1 MVYKIKVK
9 GYEFLSK
16 VLEHDIENDYRE
28 TEDKNKVYY
37 YASDYRQVKK
47 LFHPYKKEYK
57 KLLRKISKELGLDFY
72 YQKIPNFRYHKTD
85 DEFHPF
91 WHNDLQLN
99 HLKGTL
105 NIIIPITNKDFGF
118 EIMNSFLS
126 RILDKLPLKFNNLKL
141 MQKIYSL
148 LSKKI
153 NHLEDILVF
162 DNYHLH
168 TATNRKEYGTIRKSV
183 DLRIL
188 PIDYDDTQ
196 NKKSLGGV
204 EMKPGGYFSRRPI
217 SHE

>member
-28 TEDKNKVYY
+28 TEDKNKDYY
-37 YASDYRQVKK
+37 YASDYKQVIQLFNPHKK
-47 LFHPYKKEYK
+47 QYK
-57 KLLRKISKELGLDFY
+57 KLLRKISKELGFDFY
-72 YQKIPNFRYHKTD
+72 YQTIPNFRYHKSSD
-85 DEFHPF
+85 DFHPV
-91 WHNDLQLN
+91 WHTDLQFN

-105 NIIIPITNKDFGF
+105 NIVIPITNKDFGF

-126 RILDKLPLKFNNLKL
+126 RIFGKLPLKFNNLKL
-141 MQKIYSL
+141 IQKFYSL

-153 NHLEDILVF
+153 NYLEDILVF

>member
-1 MVYKIKVK
+1 MVQRIKVK
-9 GYEFLSK
+9 GYDFLGE
-16 VLEHDIENDYRE
+16 VLKHDIENDYRE
-28 TEDKNKVYY
+28 TDDKNKVYY
-37 YASDYRQVKK
+37 YATDYKEVKK
-47 LFHPYKKEYK
+47 LFSGHRQKYI
-57 KLLRKISKELGLDFY
+57 KLLKNISKELGFDFY
-72 YQKIPNFRYHKTD
+72 YQTIPNFRYHKVD
-85 DEFHPF
+85 DGFHPF

-99 HLKGTL
+99 HLKGTM

-126 RILDKLPLKFNNLKL
+126 KVFGKLPLKFNNLSV
-141 MQKIYSL
+141 MQKIYSMI
-148 LSKKI
+148 SKKI

-168 TATNRKEYGTIRKSV
+168 TATNRNKYGTIRKSV

-188 PIDYDDTQ
+188 PIDYDNTQ

-204 EMKPGGYFSRRPI
+204 KMKPGGYFSRRPI